1 MPDFFRMGF
10 AGVGCGRSFHGYA
23 AITQTADVTVDF
35 THDVQLHPSADT
47 TAVGAHEQTVLYQA
61 AKFRALFAD
70 DTEDLMFKEKIHI
83 GGILHIRG
91 NSDMFHLLTV

>member
-1 MPDFFRMGF
+1 MSRWISRMMF
-10 AGVGCGRSFHGYA
+10 SCIRRLIQRLSDA
-23 AITQTADVTVDF
+23 T
-35 THDVQLHPSADT
+35 
-47 TAVGAHEQTVLYQA
+47 EQTVLYQA